1 MSQHNIALTRRPV
14 ELALS
19 GEIGQHVPPTR
30 VFSILR
36 RRKLVVLGVM
46 LATGLAATLLIGRMA
61 PYYDA
66 EATVMIHTGKTEFSD
81 LQASA
86 SGTSGDSI
94 MIRTQTDIIRSPAM
108 AKRVVDRLDL
118 VNDPEFKG
126 LLHAPASMSRRI
138 TAWLNER
145 LDSAPVA
152 PQALEPTIDLRNAA
166 AAILGSK
173 VNVTNDGHS
182 YLIGIRARTRS
193 PQLSAAIANAYT
205 QLYFDFNRDLK
216 TAAIARGGTLLDAQ
230 IAPLKTRVE
239 ATENAVE
246 TYRERNGLVVNRTG
260 QEGGRGATVAD
271 QQLSQASAELI
282 VASSSLSLKEATLRA
297 VQNAQHGGGGLSAIP
312 EVVSSPLVQRLR
324 EQETELSSR
333 QASLSETT
341 LDNNPALQSVQA
353 GLADTR
359 RRTGAE
365 ISRIVSSLS
374 NEVAVARNRL
384 DALRSTV
391 AQLQGEVSSQSQ
403 ATVALR
409 QLESEADAARTVYKD
424 YLGRYEQTSN
434 QAALQEP
441 EADLVSGAEVPAVRS
456 GPPRLQFLAIAAIAS
471 LLTGAFAALGIERLR
486 GGLRTPEDLEA
497 QTGLFPLGFVPMGSR
512 RERAATGSTSAYA
525 ASVDMVRSLLDYGGS
540 SVSARVVVM
549 TSALPGEGKSTLAL
563 ALVASACHAGGR
575 ALLIDCDRG
584 RSSVAAM
591 LRLSEDAPPPRV
603 VARRSG
609 GLPDSSYL
617 GRGLLCWHRDV
628 RPALDVVTLA
638 RSDGQIGSTLM
649 AELRPLLEAARET
662 YDLVVLDAPPV
673 LAKSNAA
680 TLAALADGAILVVRW
695 AFTPA
700 GAVNAASRLLQAY
713 NIRVLGGVMTQVRV
727 KDLAGSEG
735 AHALLYRNH
744 SGYFG

>member
-1 MSQHNIALTRRPV
+1 MSQHNVTLNRRPM

-19 GEIGQHVPPTR
+19 GEMGQHVPPSR

-36 RRKLVVLGVM
+36 RRKLLVLGIM
-46 LATGLAATLLIGRMA
+46 LATGLPAAVFIGRMA

-108 AKRVVDRLDL
+108 AKRVVDRLNL
-118 VNDPEFKG
+118 VENPEFAE
-126 LLHAPASMSRRI
+126 LLHAPVSASRRI
-138 TAWLNER
+138 VAWLNEQ
-145 LDSAPVA
+145 LDGAPA
-152 PQALEPTIDLRNAA
+152 AGLTPEPVVDLRNAA
-166 AAILGSK
+166 AAILASK

-271 QQLSQASAELI
+271 QQLSQASSELI
-282 VASSSLSLKEATLRA
+282 VASSSLAQKEATLHA
-297 VQNAQHGGGGLSAIP
+297 VQSAQHGGGGLSAIP

-324 EQETELSSR
+324 EQETELSNR
-333 QASLSETT
+333 QASLGETA
-341 LDNNPALQSVQA
+341 LDNNPALLSVQA

-365 ISRIVSSLS
+365 ISRIVLSLS
-374 NEVAVARNRL
+374 NEVAAARNRV

-441 EADLVSGAEVPAVRS
+441 EADLVSGAEMPAARS
-456 GPPRLQFLAIAAIAS
+456 GPARLQFLVIAAIGS
-471 LLTGAFAALGIERLR
+471 LLMGALAALGMERLG
-486 GGLRTPEDLEA
+486 GGLRTPEDLES
-497 QTGLFPLGFVPMGSR
+497 QTGLFPLGFVPTGSR
-512 RERAATGSTSAYA
+512 RERAAIESASAYA
-525 ASVDMVRSLLDYGGS
+525 ASIDMVRSLLDHGGS

-563 ALVASACHAGGR
+563 SLAASACHIGGR

-591 LRLSEDAPPPRV
+591 LRLPEKEVAPRV
-603 VARRSG
+603 VALRSG
-609 GLPDSSYL
+609 GSPDSVYL
-617 GRGLLCWHRDV
+617 GRGLLSWHRDV
-628 RPALDVVTLA
+628 RPALDVLTLA

-649 AELRPLLEAARET
+649 AELRPLLEEARDT

-673 LAKSNAA
+673 LAKSDAA
-680 TLAALADGAILVVRW
+680 TLATLADGAILVVRW

-700 GAVNAASRLLQAY
+700 GAVNAAIRLLQAY
-713 NIRVLGGVMTQVRV
+713 NIRVLGGVLTRVKV
-727 KDLAGSEG
+727 KDLASSEG
-735 AHALLYRNH
+735 AHALLYRSH
-744 SGYFG
+744 SSYFG